1 MPDTPAKA
9 IAPTMDAP
17 SNENKP
23 ARRAAVMK
31 FGVVAGAVATLFASS
46 RFVDVL
52 GALQGAVDWI
62 EGLGL
67 IGVGAFILLY
77 ILATVFFVPGLV
89 LTLGGGAA
97 FGFFKGTLIVSIAST
112 LGATAAFLAGR
123 YFARDWVGKK
133 IEGNARFSVIDNAV
147 TKEGWKIVGLTR
159 LSPAFPFNLL
169 NYAYGLTSVSLRD
182 YFFAS
187 WIGMLPATA
196 VYVFLGSTG
205 LKVADLG
212 MEDREP
218 SSGELVLYGV
228 GIMAAVVVTVFIT
241 RTARRA
247 LQERVDME
255 PDADTTPES

>member
-1 MPDTPAKA
+1 
-9 IAPTMDAP
+9 
-17 SNENKP
+17 
-23 ARRAAVMK
+23 MK
-31 FGVVAGAVATLFASS
+31 TISQPWQ
-46 RFVDVL
+46 RHP
-52 GALQGAVDWI
+52 
-62 EGLGL
+62 EE
-67 IGVGAFILLY
+67 Y
-77 ILATVFFVPGLV
+77 ITVFHRFHNY
-89 LTLGGGAA
+89 
-97 FGFFKGTLIVSIAST
+97 
-112 LGATAAFLAGR
+112 ATAFYRLVTAFH
-123 YFARDWVGKK
+123 
-133 IEGNARFSVIDNAV
+133 RFDRFFTDS
-147 TKEGWKIVGLTR
+147 LPPFYR